1 MNARPLENK
10 KRGAAPMPPGIDSDA
25 VAAIAG
31 SLTALLADFF
41 ALYIKTKNFHWHVSG
56 SHFRDYHLLFDE
68 QSEELLE
75 TTDAVAEHVRK
86 IGGVT
91 LHSVGEIA
99 RLQRISDNDSEA
111 VTASHML
118 AELCEG
124 NSQLVAWLRGAHTL
138 CEEHGDVASTSLIE
152 NWIDEAERRI
162 WFLYEATRVDV
173 ESYGGPGYGLQHG

>member
-1 MNARPLENK
+1 
-10 KRGAAPMPPGIDSDA
+10 
-25 VAAIAG
+25 
-31 SLTALLADFF
+31 
-41 ALYIKTKNFHWHVSG
+41 
-56 SHFRDYHLLFDE
+56 
-68 QSEELLE
+68 
-75 TTDAVAEHVRK
+75 
-86 IGGVT
+86 
-91 LHSVGEIA
+91 
-99 RLQRISDNDSEA
+99 
-111 VTASHML
+111 ML